1 MQKSKLKTGLLV
13 MWCCV
18 GCPGLECIARMN
30 WFLYIYL
37 GFDGFSDVSYGIY
50 AYIYVGE
57 M

>member
-1 MQKSKLKTGLLV
+1 MLCGVPWSGMHRQDELV
-13 MWCCV
+13 SV
-18 GCPGLECIARMN
+18 
-30 WFLYIYL
+30 YIYIYI